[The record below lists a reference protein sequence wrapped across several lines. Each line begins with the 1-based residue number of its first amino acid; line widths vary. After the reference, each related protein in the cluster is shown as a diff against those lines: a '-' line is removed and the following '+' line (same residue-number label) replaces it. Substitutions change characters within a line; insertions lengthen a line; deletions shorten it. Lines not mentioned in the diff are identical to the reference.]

1 MKDTGKRF
9 VRDTWYDRVSEPD
22 QAQGLPQP
30 SLEAPEEGRRIA
42 LPAPEVITA
51 PPLDLR
57 AAIEQRR
64 SLRKYADAPFS
75 LEELAYLL
83 WATQG
88 VREVIE
94 RPTVKVTFRT
104 VPSAGAR
111 HALDTY
117 VLVNR
122 VEGLSR
128 DCIAI
133 WRWRACPV
141 RPAATGH
148 HCHRPHRR
156 LPGAGICGH
165 MRGRVLLGGGCIS
178 HGLALC
184 GTRLSVS
191 LLDAG
196 HVARISTSLPS
207 RLARAAAAIGA
218 YNDEAVDA
226 LLEPGRRAA
235 LYRLHCYRG
244 EAIISRG
251 VAPWRQ
257 CRPERGGCRHK
268 RSYPA

>member
-42 LPAPEVITA
+42 LPAPEVITS

-122 VEGLSR
+122 VEGLEPGLYR
-128 DCIAI
+128 YMAVEHALV
-133 WRWRACPV
+133 RLP
-141 RPAATGH
+141 RPATIATDLTDACLGQAFVGT
-148 HCHRPHRR
+148 CAAAFFWAADAYRMGWRYVE
-156 LPGAGICGH
+156 
-165 MRGRVLLGGGCIS
+165 RGYRYLY
-178 HGLALC
+178 
-184 GTRLSVS
+184 
-191 LLDAG
+191 LDAG
-196 HVARISTSLPS
+196 HVCQNLY
-207 RLARAAAAIGA
+207 LAAEQIGGGCCAIGA

-226 LLEPGRRAA
+226 LLN
-235 LYRLHCYRG
+235 LDG
-244 EAIISRG
+244 EQRFTVYIATAG
-251 VAPWRQ
+251 
-257 CRPERGGCRHK
+257 K
-268 RSYPA
+268 R